1 MQDYKS
7 LVKNDTIIDDN
18 NLSILKTYQ
27 NSELNEY
34 SLNGSFVR
42 PLHFK
47 KFKFCNASFENLKVT
62 NNSIDFQAD
71 LIAYP
76 MILDTYS
83 VS

>member
-1 MQDYKS
+1 MVDG
-7 LVKNDTIIDDN
+7 T
-18 NLSILKTYQ
+18 NLSFLKTYKH
-27 NSELNEY
+27 SILDGS

-42 PLHFK
+42 PFHFK
-47 KFKFCNASFENLKVT
+47 KFKFCNASFENFRVT

-71 LIAYP
+71 MIAYP